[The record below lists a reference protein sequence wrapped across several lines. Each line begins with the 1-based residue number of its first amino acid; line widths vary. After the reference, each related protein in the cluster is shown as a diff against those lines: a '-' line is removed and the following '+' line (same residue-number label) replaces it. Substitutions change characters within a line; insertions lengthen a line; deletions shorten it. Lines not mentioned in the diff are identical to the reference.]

1 MSIRVVDYAY
11 IAATIALTAY
21 GQLILKWRIAAY
33 GQLPADS
40 WEKAKFLVL
49 LVLDPAIF
57 SGYVAAFLASLT
69 WMAALTRF
77 ELGYA
82 YALMSLTFV
91 VVLLLSGLLLHE
103 PVSTAKIAGVFLI
116 VAGTVVASHG

>member
-1 MSIRVVDYAY
+1 MSIRAVDYSY
-11 IAATIALTAY
+11 LAATIALSAY

-33 GQLPADS
+33 GQLPADFS
-40 WEKAKFLVL
+40 EKAKFLVL
-49 LVLDPAIF
+49 LLLDPAIF
-57 SGYVAAFLASLT
+57 SGFVAAFLAALT

-91 VVLLLSGLLLHE
+91 VILLLSALLLHE
-103 PVSTAKIAGVFLI
+103 PLSTAKVAGVVLIIAGT
-116 VAGTVVASHG
+116 AVASYG

>member
-1 MSIRVVDYAY
+1 MSIRAVDYGY
-11 IAATIALTAY
+11 LAATIALSAY
-21 GQLILKWRIAAY
+21 GQLILKWRLAAY
-33 GQLPADS
+33 GQLPETF
-40 WEKAKFLVL
+40 WEKARFLTL

-57 SGYVAAFLASLT
+57 SGFVAAFLAALT

-91 VVLLLSGLLLHE
+91 VVLLLSALLLHE
-103 PVSTAKIAGVFLI
+103 PLSTAKIAGVLLI
-116 VAGTVVASHG
+116 IAGTVVASNG